1 MQVERFAIQMLL
13 IVGLIIIIGFVAG
26 KLFQRLKLPRV
37 LGFIVL
43 GLIFGSI
50 GAIPP
55 SAIESLRPIVDL
67 ALGFIG
73 FRIGSELDVKEL
85 FKASKK
91 LFIILIC
98 ESIGT
103 FVLVT
108 LVFNLVFGQLY
119 ISLIFGAIA
128 SATAPAA
135 TVEVIRE
142 YCAKGELTQIILYI
156 LALDDIIA
164 VLLFNFVIIYAS
176 PQVAWSLITL
186 FTPLIEIASAFLLGG
201 LLGYVLVR
209 VEELFKDETEWL
221 ILTVASVIL
230 CTGMSQFFGFS
241 SILSNMAV
249 GVTMENLHAV
259 KIKQFEEK
267 IEIIILPLF
276 IGFFVL
282 TGANLNL
289 AILAE
294 VIGLAAI
301 YVGARTAGKLVGAYG
316 GTKFANESSKI
327 ANNLGFS
334 LLSQAG
340 VALGL
345 AYLASTQLALHG
357 NVALGL
363 LIFNVI
369 TASVLITDL
378 FGPLGVKFSLHSA
391 KEVMLDQ
398 EMWEE
403 IET

>member
-1 MQVERFAIQMLL
+1 VQVERFTIQMLL
-13 IVGLIIIIGFVAG
+13 IVGLIIIVGFVAG

-37 LGFIVL
+37 VGFIVL

-50 GAIPP
+50 GVIPP
-55 SAIESLRPIVDL
+55 SAMESLRPIVDL

-73 FRIGSELDVKEL
+73 FRIGSELDIKEL
-85 FKASKK
+85 LKVSKK
-91 LFIILIC
+91 LFIILMC
-98 ESIGT
+98 EAIAT

-108 LVFNLVFGQLY
+108 LVFQLVFGQLY

-142 YCAKGELTQIILYI
+142 YCAKGELTQVILFI

-164 VLLFNFVIIYAS
+164 VLLFNFVITYAS
-176 PQVAWSLITL
+176 PQVVWSLITL
-186 FTPLIEIASAFLLGG
+186 LTPLIEIVLAFLLGG
-201 LLGYVLVR
+201 LLGFVLVG

-230 CTGMSQFFGFS
+230 CTGVSQFFGFS

-249 GVTMENLHAV
+249 GITMENLHAV

-267 IEIIILPLF
+267 LEIIILPLF

-282 TGANLNL
+282 TGARLNL
-289 AILAE
+289 AILVE
-294 VIGLAAI
+294 VIEFAAI
-301 YVGARTAGKLVGAYG
+301 YVSARTAGKLLGAYG
-316 GTKFANESSKI
+316 GTKLANESPRI

-357 NVALGL
+357 NAAIGL

-378 FGPLGVKFSLHSA
+378 FGPLGVKFSLHRA
-391 KEVMLDQ
+391 KEVML
-398 EMWEE
+398 EEE
-403 IET
+403 ICEIEP

>member
-1 MQVERFAIQMLL
+1 MCEAI
-13 IVGLIIIIGFVAG
+13 A
-26 KLFQRLKLPRV
+26 
-37 LGFIVL
+37 
-43 GLIFGSI
+43 
-50 GAIPP
+50 
-55 SAIESLRPIVDL
+55 
-67 ALGFIG
+67 
-73 FRIGSELDVKEL
+73 
-85 FKASKK
+85 
-91 LFIILIC
+91 
-98 ESIGT
+98 T

-108 LVFNLVFGQLY
+108 LVFQLVFGQLY

-142 YCAKGELTQIILYI
+142 YCAKGELTQVILFI

-164 VLLFNFVIIYAS
+164 VLLFNFVITYAS
-176 PQVAWSLITL
+176 PQVVWSLITL
-186 FTPLIEIASAFLLGG
+186 LTPLIEIVLAFLLGG
-201 LLGYVLVR
+201 LLGFVLVG

-230 CTGMSQFFGFS
+230 CTGVSQFFGFS

-249 GVTMENLHAV
+249 GITMENLHAV

-267 IEIIILPLF
+267 LEIIILPLF

-282 TGANLNL
+282 TGARLNL
-289 AILAE
+289 AILVE
-294 VIGLAAI
+294 VIEFAAI
-301 YVGARTAGKLVGAYG
+301 YVSARTAGKLLGAYG
-316 GTKFANESSKI
+316 GTKLANESPRI

-357 NVALGL
+357 NAAIGL

-378 FGPLGVKFSLHSA
+378 FGPLGVKFSLHRA
-391 KEVMLDQ
+391 KEVML
-398 EMWEE
+398 EEE
-403 IET
+403 ICEIEP

>member
-1 MQVERFAIQMLL
+1 MLL
-13 IVGLIIIIGFVAG
+13 IVGLIIIVGFVAG

-37 LGFIVL
+37 VGFIVL

-50 GAIPP
+50 GVIPP
-55 SAIESLRPIVDL
+55 SAMESLRPIVDL

-73 FRIGSELDVKEL
+73 FRIGSELDIKEL
-85 FKASKK
+85 LKVSKK
-91 LFIILIC
+91 LFIILMC
-98 ESIGT
+98 EAIAT

-108 LVFNLVFGQLY
+108 LVFQLVFGQLY

-142 YCAKGELTQIILYI
+142 YCAKGELTQVILFI

-164 VLLFNFVIIYAS
+164 VLLFNFVITYAS
-176 PQVAWSLITL
+176 PQVVWSLITL
-186 FTPLIEIASAFLLGG
+186 LTPLIEIVLAFLLGG
-201 LLGYVLVR
+201 LLGFVLVG

-230 CTGMSQFFGFS
+230 CTGVSQFFGFS

-249 GVTMENLHAV
+249 GITMENLHAV

-267 IEIIILPLF
+267 LEIIILPLF

-282 TGANLNL
+282 TGARLNL
-289 AILAE
+289 AILVE
-294 VIGLAAI
+294 VIEFAAI
-301 YVGARTAGKLVGAYG
+301 YVSARTAGKLLGAYG
-316 GTKFANESSKI
+316 GTKLANESPRI

-357 NVALGL
+357 NAAIGL

-369 TASVLITDL
+369 TASVLVTDL
-378 FGPLGVKFSLHSA
+378 FGPLGVKFSLHRA
-391 KEVMLDQ
+391 KEVML
-398 EMWEE
+398 EEE
-403 IET
+403 ICEIEP

>member
-1 MQVERFAIQMLL
+1 MQIEHFAIQMLL
-13 IVGLIIIIGFVAG
+13 IVGLIIIVGFVAG

-37 LGFIVL
+37 VGFIVL

-50 GAIPP
+50 GVITT
-55 SAIESLRPIVDL
+55 STMESLRPIVDL

-73 FRIGSELDVKEL
+73 FRIGSELDIKKLLMV
-85 FKASKK
+85 SKK

-98 ESIGT
+98 ESICT

-108 LVFNLVFGQLY
+108 LVFQMVFRQFY
-119 ISLIFGAIA
+119 ISLIFGAIS

-142 YCAKGELTQIILYI
+142 YCAKGELTQVILFI

-186 FTPLIEIASAFLLGG
+186 LTPLIEVSSAFLLGG

-221 ILTVASVIL
+221 ILTFASVIL
-230 CTGMSQFFGFS
+230 CTGVSQFFGFS

-249 GVTMENLHAV
+249 GITMENLHVV

-267 IEIIILPLF
+267 LEIIILPLF

-282 TGANLNL
+282 TGASLNL
-289 AILAE
+289 AILVN
-294 VIGLAAI
+294 VIGLAAV
-301 YVGARTAGKLVGAYG
+301 YVGARTAGKLLGAYG
-316 GTKFANESSKI
+316 GTKFANEPPKI

-340 VALGL
+340 LALGL
-345 AYLASTQLALHG
+345 AYLASIQLAMHG
-357 NVALGL
+357 NATIGL

-369 TASVLITDL
+369 TASVLVTDL
-378 FGPLGVKFSLHSA
+378 FGPLGVKFSL
-391 KEVMLDQ
+391 
-398 EMWEE
+398 
-403 IET
+403 

>member
-1 MQVERFAIQMLL
+1 VQVERFTIQMLL
-13 IVGLIIIIGFVAG
+13 IVGLIIIVGFVAG

-37 LGFIVL
+37 VGFIVL

-50 GAIPP
+50 GVIPP
-55 SAIESLRPIVDL
+55 SAMESLRPIVDL

-73 FRIGSELDVKEL
+73 FRIGSELDIKEL
-85 FKASKK
+85 LKVSKK

-98 ESIGT
+98 EAIAT

-108 LVFNLVFGQLY
+108 LVFQLVFGQLY

-142 YCAKGELTQIILYI
+142 YCAKGELTQVILFI

-164 VLLFNFVIIYAS
+164 VLLFNFVITYAS
-176 PQVAWSLITL
+176 PQVVWSLITL
-186 FTPLIEIASAFLLGG
+186 LTPLIEIVLAFLLGG
-201 LLGYVLVR
+201 LLGFVLVG

-230 CTGMSQFFGFS
+230 CTGVSQFFGFS

-249 GVTMENLHAV
+249 GITMENLHAV

-267 IEIIILPLF
+267 LEIIILPLF

-282 TGANLNL
+282 TGARLNL
-289 AILAE
+289 AILVE
-294 VIGLAAI
+294 VIEFAAI
-301 YVGARTAGKLVGAYG
+301 YVSARTAGKLLGAYG
-316 GTKFANESSKI
+316 GTKLANESPRI

-357 NVALGL
+357 NAAIGL

-369 TASVLITDL
+369 TASVLVTDL
-378 FGPLGVKFSLHSA
+378 FGPLGVKFSLHRA
-391 KEVMLDQ
+391 KEVML
-398 EMWEE
+398 EEE
-403 IET
+403 ICEIEP